1 MGVPTIS
8 LIGQHHVSR
17 VGLSLLSRV
26 GLEVFAAN
34 TEQEYIAK
42 AVSFARQTDHLS
54 VLRKGLRARMWHS
67 PLCDKQAYARCV
79 EEAYQRMWQHWCKL
93 RENESN

>member
-26 GLEVFAAN
+26 GLEVFTAD
-34 TEQEYIAK
+34 TEQEYVAK
-42 AVSFARQTDHLS
+42 AVSFAQQTDHLS
-54 VLRKGLRARMWHS
+54 VMRKGLRARMWHS

-79 EEAYQRMWQHWCKL
+79 EEAYQRMWQHWC
-93 RENESN
+93 ENHKKEST